1 MKQILNLCIFIIC
14 NFLTNNVAFSQ
25 HKTSQ
30 GRSSPGT
37 QLLSFEADLHN
48 NKVILQWAIAEN
60 EIADRFEVEKSVNGK
75 KFELAAL
82 VFTSEKSGEENY
94 MFYENK
100 TNSSKIYYRIKIF
113 DKTKAVN
120 YSKVLILD
128 TRATNNDKEVKYS
141 TTRATV
147 KLVAYRNRLV

>member
-1 MKQILNLCIFIIC
+1 MC
-14 NFLTNNVAFSQ
+14 NFLTNKVAFSQ
-25 HKTSQ
+25 QKNSQ
-30 GRSSPGT
+30 GRCSPGT
-37 QLLSFEADLHN
+37 RLLSFEADLHN
-48 NKVILQWAIAEN
+48 NKVILQWAVKEN
-60 EIADRFEVEKSVNGK
+60 EIADRFEVEKSVDGK
-75 KFELAAL
+75 RFDLTAL

-100 TNSSKIYYRIKIF
+100 TNSSKIYYRIKIY
-113 DKTKAVN
+113 DKTKAIN

-147 KLVAYRNRLV
+147 KLAYRNRLV